1 MNIFVLSQSYPF
13 PTILLFS
20 RLVFFAGTKYHYL
33 RMRIIFNSAS
43 TEKRKRMVAT
53 DMICLDLLQQKKK
66 HQAIYH
72 VVRLV
77 QQSVEILHHSER
89 HDHAKILP
97 INRPRSY
104 LKAYKFV
111 WHDSVIDAY

>member
-1 MNIFVLSQSYPF
+1 MC
-13 PTILLFS
+13 
-20 RLVFFAGTKYHYL
+20 
-33 RMRIIFNSAS
+33 IIFNSAS
-43 TEKRKRMVAT
+43 TEKTQENGRDRH
-53 DMICLDLLQQKKK
+53 DMFGFITEKKK

-77 QQSVEILHHSER
+77 EQSVEILHHSER